1 MGAKGF
7 WEWMDG
13 APVSEARCEWNRR
26 LGTNF
31 DRVATVVLRRT
42 EGDATWTPCPKQ
54 CCGGHRL
61 VPVRYGGSGFIGICD
76 DDEPS
81 CMDLTLT
88 AEEVVRWEMD
98 YRRLRRAVARAL
110 HCEGREEEMGLPRT
124 WMIGTFGG
132 TNLPVVLTLPE
143 GTAALQRVVMELTV
157 RLREQF
163 ILLAPTSRFMDAT
176 CHAMLKMAKAGFF
189 DLGSLM
195 TLEADG
201 SLRALGTAGELFTP
215 HLPGDVRQ
223 RNEDEPP
230 AARNLFMKAGSV
242 WRVVFDGCPEF
253 HIEDTLGAKYLDYLM
268 HQPNQPI
275 RAFAL
280 EQEIR
285 PEKAEVREGNSIQK
299 TVDAQTKREAR
310 QELVVLNEELEEAE
324 ADGHEGKA
332 ERLRGEIAMIQ
343 SVAGNESLLGGDTGE
358 RARDN
363 VRKAINKVIAKLRKG
378 SKGEQAVGVHLQRF
392 VSPGYE
398 VEDNQPESVRWG

>member
-143 GTAALQRVVMELTV
+143 GTAAFQRVVMELTM

-163 ILLAPTSRFMDAT
+163 ILLAPTSRCMDTT

-189 DLGSLM
+189 DLGSLL

-215 HLPGDVRQ
+215 YLPGDVRQ

-230 AARNLFMKAGSV
+230 AARNLFRKAGSV

-253 HIEDTLGAKYLDYLM
+253 HIEDTLGAKYLDYLL

-275 RAFAL
+275 LPFDL
-280 EQEIR
+280 EVAAT
-285 PEKAEVREGNSIQK
+285 PEKGKARDKDSIQK
-299 TVDAQTKREAR
+299 GIDGDAVREYLR
-310 QELVVLNEELEEAE
+310 ELE
-324 ADGHEGKA
+324 GLRA
-332 ERLRGEIAMIQ
+332 ERDEAAEDGNQVETERLDHDIEAIGKELKRRGQ
-343 SVAGNESLLGGDTGE
+343 SVDTGE
-358 RARDN
+358 RARGN
-363 VRKAINKVIAKLRKG
+363 VSKAIIAVRNKLMKRSRHEKEFAEHIAER
-378 SKGEQAVGVHLQRF
+378 
-392 VSPGYE
+392 VSLGYKC
-398 VEDNQPESVRWG
+398 NYNSPEGAIWK